1 MNKILY
7 LFAMVILLSM
17 NISCDFYKRKFSVN
31 NKNKTHSSYIDSKIN
46 KEIQQS
52 NHYLEEQPSHL
63 KSTVSKEQIDIEK
76 LKASDDLPDLQMT
89 HNKIETPANQAI
101 LTNEK
106 TPEEKRLEQ
115 RFKGA
120 EPYWGKGGL
129 NSPIKTPPIINIKT
143 NDTK

>member
-1 MNKILY
+1 MNKIFYWLG
-7 LFAMVILLSM
+7 MIIILSM
-17 NISCDFYKRKFSVN
+17 NISCDFYKKKFSIS
-31 NKNKTHSSYIDSKIN
+31 NKNKTNSSYIDSKIN

-52 NHYLEEQPSHL
+52 NHYLEEQASHL
-63 KSTVSKEQIDIEK
+63 KSTISEDHIDIEK
-76 LKASDDLPDLQMT
+76 LKASDNLSDIQMT
-89 HNKIETPANQAI
+89 HNKIETPSNQAI

-106 TPEEKRLEQ
+106 SPEEKRLEQ

-143 NDTK
+143 NDIK